1 MNIDE
6 NLINGLIEREI
17 KRQLNSKIDRAIER
31 IVTREVEGKLSSYP
45 IIDYIS
51 DIMNRDK
58 EFKKNLASACAT
70 NLYNNLVADS
80 DEYDDDDYYED

>member
-6 NLINGLIEREI
+6 SLINGLIEKEI
-17 KRQLNSKIDRAIER
+17 KRQLNSKIDKAIER
-31 IVTREVEGKLSSYP
+31 IITREVEGKLSSYP

-58 EFKKNLASACAT
+58 EFKKSIASACAT

>member
-6 NLINGLIEREI
+6 NLINELIEKEI
-17 KRQLNSKIDRAIER
+17 KKKLNSKIDKYIER
-31 IVTREVEGKLSSYP
+31 IVTREVQSKLSSYP

-58 EFKKNLASACAT
+58 EFKKSIASACAT
-70 NLYNNLVADS
+70 NLYNNLVINGS
-80 DEYDDDDYYED
+80 EYDDDDYYED